1 MVCGVQFSSKR
12 RPKKLEKVIFDKYFY
27 RKQTLRQLS
36 DEYRR
41 SIPWVRKQ
49 IFEYEPKLNTY
60 SPREVLVVA
69 DATFFGKRKDKFEVL
84 VFKDV
89 WSGDILIWK
98 YIESET
104 IKDYTYL
111 KNELENR
118 GFTIKCIVIDG
129 KRGLFKAFEAFPVQ
143 MCHFHQ
149 KMIVQ
154 RYITRHPKLEASK
167 DLKKIVSRLTSTTET
182 RFINALDR
190 WYETHEKFINEK
202 SINPTTGKEYF
213 THRKL
218 VAAYRS
224 LRRNLPYLFTYK
236 KDKELKIPNTTN
248 SLDGGVFSQLK
259 KLTKIHQGSTK
270 SLKSKLIDDYL
281 VSYNKKL

>member
-1 MVCGVQFSSKR
+1 LTCSIQFSSQR
-12 RPKKLEKVIFDKYFY
+12 RPKKLEQVIFNKYFY
-27 RKQTLRQLS
+27 RKQTLRQLA
-36 DEYRR
+36 DEYHR
-41 SIPWVRKQ
+41 SIPWIRKQ
-49 IFEYEPKLNTY
+49 IFEYEPALNSY

-69 DATFFGKRKDKFEVL
+69 DATFFGKRRDKFGVL

-104 IKDYTYL
+104 IKDYMYL
-111 KNELENR
+111 TNELKDKGFSVR
-118 GFTIKCIVIDG
+118 GIVIDG
-129 KRGLFKAFEAFPVQ
+129 KRGLFKAFDAFPVQ

-167 DLKKIVSRLTSTTET
+167 DLKKIVSRLTSTTEI
-182 RFINALDR
+182 RFINSLDN
-190 WYETHEKFINEK
+190 WYVQHEAFLNEK

-236 KDKELKIPNTTN
+236 NYPELKIPNTTN

-259 KLTKIHQGSTK
+259 KLTKIHQGITK

-281 VSYNKKL
+281 VSYNEKL